1 MVVMRSDCVHQ
12 SRAGEP
18 CWKLLYQLL
27 ARNLT
32 SFVLPTLESHFGT
45 SIKISRS
52 VNLPYRPP
60 RPSARPSDERR
71 AAAVTAAE
79 ANKAKA
85 VKEEGGKTKEG
96 REDGHGGREEGRE
109 RARLGSSPA
118 RNEKCRWMYAG

>member
-1 MVVMRSDCVHQ
+1 MVLMRSDCVHQ
-12 SRAGEP
+12 ARTGEQ

-27 ARNLT
+27 ARNLA

-52 VNLPYRPP
+52 VNLPSRPP
-60 RPSARPSDERR
+60 RPPVKREA
-71 AAAVTAAE
+71 AAE

-85 VKEEGGKTKEG
+85 VKEEG
-96 REDGHGGREEGRE
+96 RREEAEDQGRE
-109 RARLGSSPA
+109 RTDMEGRREGGSVRSGVSPA